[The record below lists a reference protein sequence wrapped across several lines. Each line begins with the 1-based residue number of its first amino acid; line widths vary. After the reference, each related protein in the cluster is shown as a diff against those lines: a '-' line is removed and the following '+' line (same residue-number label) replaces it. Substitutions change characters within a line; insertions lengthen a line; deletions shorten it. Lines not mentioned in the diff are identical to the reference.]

1 MIKMSDEK
9 ILSKAISGSLKG
21 SFIKWLA
28 IGFGIAIV
36 TGGIVGIGVY
46 FGMPDTTP
54 PDIDD
59 NGGFSTRLAESV
71 SGSIPNV
78 VHMMILGNGTA
89 QINSRL
95 AYASFDRI
103 GDSSSYEWNVSAF
116 AMFPPEEINFIL
128 SQVQVDE
135 IAGGLF
141 DSINKTSR
149 VGTYGQEPY
158 PSDIYLASLKF
169 VTEIFFENNTM
180 IFLFVDMDGLVLFKS
195 TTWHDDYQYDQNLL
209 GAHVLIP
216 ESAFDDYITVLS
228 NLFTPHL

>member
-9 ILSKAISGSLKG
+9 VLSNTISKSLKG

-46 FGMPDTTP
+46 FGMPDTSP
-54 PDIDD
+54 PEVPD
-59 NGGFSTRLAESV
+59 NGSFSTRLAEAV
-71 SGSIPNV
+71 SSSIPNV
-78 VHMMILGNGTA
+78 EHMVILGNGTA
-89 QINSRL
+89 DIHSRL
-95 AYASFDRI
+95 GYATFDRI
-103 GDSSSYEWNVSAF
+103 GDSSIYEWNVTAF
-116 AMFPPEEINFIL
+116 AMFPPEDVNFIL
-128 SQVQVDE
+128 SQSQVGE

-149 VGTYGQEPY
+149 VGTYGEDPY

-180 IFLFVDMDGLVLFKS
+180 IFLFMDMDGLTLFKS
-195 TTWHDDYQYDQNLL
+195 TSWYGDYQYDQNLL
-209 GAHVLIP
+209 GSHVLVP